1 MKKMNNASHIEGKLY
16 EADLQVRESGPN
28 SKKPGTKFIMGTVS
42 VATDDAMTNIVPV
55 HYTYVTEKT
64 SKNTDDARWKVLKDI
79 IDGKTKTVMSDGADA
94 AAMVRIDSA
103 IDLNEF
109 YSDRNGVEE
118 LVSVKRNEGGF
129 IHLTNQISADEKQRN
144 TFDCDMVITSARR
157 VEANEERNL
166 PEKMIIKGAIFNFRN
181 QILPVEFTVLHP
193 GAMNYFESLD
203 ASNSNPVFTRVKG
216 NQVSQTIVR
225 KITEESAFGEPSV
238 REVTSSSK
246 DFVITWAAKEVYEWD
261 DESTI
266 TVAEFKKCIADR
278 EVTVADIKK
287 RRDEYVASKS
297 ATPAAATVGGFNF

>member
-42 VATDDAMTNIVPV
+42 VATDDAMTNIVPI

-166 PEKMIIKGAIFNFRN
+166 PEKMIIKGAIGAN
-181 QILPVEFTVLHP
+181 ISHKLSSFTA
-193 GAMNYFESLD
+193 GAMTPKTGISVLFSMTSLLLES
-203 ASNSNPVFTRVKG
+203 
-216 NQVSQTIVR
+216 
-225 KITEESAFGEPSV
+225 
-238 REVTSSSK
+238 EVLQPMIRTL
-246 DFVITWAAKEVYEWD
+246 
-261 DESTI
+261 
-266 TVAEFKKCIADR
+266 
-278 EVTVADIKK
+278 
-287 RRDEYVASKS
+287 
-297 ATPAAATVGGFNF
+297 G